1 MPVELRNLVAGF
13 GVVSGLVAALLASS
27 PAPDDAD
34 GDGMAD
40 SWEAAHG
47 LDVKSAD
54 DRNATTLDPPYTN
67 LEVYLNSL
75 ADGSDS
81 K

>member
-1 MPVELRNLVAGF
+1 MGGWPD
-13 GVVSGLVAALLASS
+13 LASR
-27 PAPDDAD
+27 PAPEDAD

-40 SWEAAHG
+40 SWEATHG
-47 LDVKSAD
+47 LNAKSAD

-75 ADGSDS
+75 ADLSDS